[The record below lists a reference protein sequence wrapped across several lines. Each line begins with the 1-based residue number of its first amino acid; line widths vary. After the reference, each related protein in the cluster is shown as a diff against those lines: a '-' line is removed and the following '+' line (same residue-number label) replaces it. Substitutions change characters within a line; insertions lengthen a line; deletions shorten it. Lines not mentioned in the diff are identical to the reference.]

1 MVTGSARRAYACA
14 TRATPERHATAV
26 PSQHAPATA
35 REMAGAYR
43 DGRRSLTGA
52 STATAARRLRSSRT
66 PGRSRRLKMP
76 PHKLSEDT
84 LSCASARAG
93 GAVRRATLTL
103 ARITAR
109 AVVGAPAVRAS
120 ARRDGRGRRAASPWY
135 TLRLRLPLRRHGSAQ
150 LPTRARETAFAS
162 WVRARAGRASRES
175 NAKRSS
181 ALVRAAAPAT
191 GGATPHVAC
200 ACAASATLGRT
211 AAVRRVLSPTT
222 SRLTVAMGA
231 DTASARGSGT
241 HANASARWASRRRC
255 ARTRRAPQTAT
266 PPSAKASASAASVSA
281 LLAGGAP
288 TAAWTCAL

>member
-1 MVTGSARRAYACA
+1 
-14 TRATPERHATAV
+14 
-26 PSQHAPATA
+26 
-35 REMAGAYR
+35 
-43 DGRRSLTGA
+43 
-52 STATAARRLRSSRT
+52 
-66 PGRSRRLKMP
+66 MP
-76 PHKLSEDT
+76 PDKLSEDT

-93 GAVRRATLTL
+93 GAVRRATSTL

-109 AVVGAPAVRAS
+109 AVAGAPAVRAS
-120 ARRDGRGRRAASPWY
+120 ARKDGRERRAASPWC
-135 TLRLRLPLRRHGSAQ
+135 TRRLRLPLRRHGSAQ
-150 LPTRARETAFAS
+150 RPTRARATACVS
-162 WVRARAGRASRES
+162 WARARAGPASKGS

-191 GGATPHVAC
+191 GGATPHAAC

-222 SRLTVAMGA
+222 SLLTVAMA
-231 DTASARGSGT
+231 VDTASARGSGT
-241 HANASARWASRRRC
+241 RANASARWASRRRC

-266 PPSAKASASAASVSA
+266 PPTAKASASAASASA